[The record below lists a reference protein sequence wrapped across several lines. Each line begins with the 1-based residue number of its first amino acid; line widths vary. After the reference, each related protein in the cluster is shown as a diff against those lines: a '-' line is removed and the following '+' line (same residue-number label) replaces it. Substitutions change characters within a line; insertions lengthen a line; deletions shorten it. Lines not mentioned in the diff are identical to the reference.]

1 MNEKV
6 IAILD
11 VFEDLLDSK
20 GIEIPCE
27 DEREQDERHD
37 GGNEAKIYG
46 SEYGELYDAIEKIL
60 KDDKDSLAVT
70 LAMVTP
76 LEALILSHLRGGMK
90 HGVEFITPNA
100 ALLYNQDPK
109 EVFYALD
116 HLRELHILRKRNCT
130 GTAYE
135 FDPQFDWDK
144 FTKRRMISV
153 NFTSEELTI
162 LSNALL
168 RLISSTQEAVNL
180 INDLEIFEAI
190 DKALKKYQQL
200 NSKICDMASE
210 IYQEGEDET

>member
-168 RLISSTQEAVNL
+168 RLMSSTQEAIKL
-180 INDLEIFEAI
+180 INDLEIFEVI

-210 IYQEGEDET
+210 IYQEDKDEI

>member
-6 IAILD
+6 IAILE

-27 DEREQDERHD
+27 DEQEQKERYD
-37 GGNEAKIYG
+37 GGNETKIYG

-60 KDDKDSLAVT
+60 KDDKDSLAAT
-70 LAMVTP
+70 LAMITP

-90 HGVEFITPNA
+90 HGVEFITPNE
-100 ALLYNQDPK
+100 ALFYNQDPK
-109 EVFYALD
+109 EFFYALD

-135 FDPQFDWDK
+135 FDPQFDWNK
-144 FTKRRMISV
+144 FTKRRMTSG

-168 RLISSTQEAVNL
+168 RLISGPQEAVKL
-180 INDLEIFEAI
+180 VNDLEIFEAI
-190 DKALKKYQQL
+190 DKALNKYQRL
-200 NSKICDMASE
+200 NNKICDMESE
-210 IYQEGEDET
+210 ISQEGEDET

>member
-37 GGNEAKIYG
+37 GGNDAKLYG
-46 SEYGELYDAIEKIL
+46 TEYGELYDTIEAILEDDNASLETSPEMLTPTEQIIL
-60 KDDKDSLAVT
+60 N
-70 LAMVTP
+70 
-76 LEALILSHLRGGMK
+76 HLRESIRAGLNFM
-90 HGVEFITPNA
+90 VSNDAT
-100 ALLYNQDPK
+100 LYDQDPK
-109 EVFYALD
+109 EWSKALI
-116 HLRELHILRKRNCT
+116 HLRELHILRKRNCF

-144 FTKRRMISV
+144 FAKRRMISV

-168 RLISSTQEAVNL
+168 RLMSSTQEAVKL

-200 NSKICDMASE
+200 NGKICDMASE
-210 IYQEGEDET
+210 ISQEGENET

>member
-168 RLISSTQEAVNL
+168 RLMSSTQEAIKL

-210 IYQEGEDET
+210 IYQEDKDEI

>member
-6 IAILD
+6 IAILE

-37 GGNEAKIYG
+37 GGNDAKIYG
-46 SEYGELYDAIEKIL
+46 TEYGEVYDAIEKIL

-70 LAMVTP
+70 LAMITP
-76 LEALILSHLRGGMK
+76 MEALILSHLRGGMK
-90 HGVEFITPNA
+90 LGVEFITPNE

-116 HLRELHILRKRNCT
+116 HLRELHILRKRNCA

-135 FDPQFDWDK
+135 FDPQFDWNK
-144 FTKRRMISV
+144 FTKRRMTSV

-168 RLISSTQEAVNL
+168 RLISSTQEAVKL
-180 INDLEIFEAI
+180 VNDLEIFEAI
-190 DKALKKYQQL
+190 DKALNKYQRL
-200 NSKICDMASE
+200 NNKICDMESE
-210 IYQEGEDET
+210 ISQEGEDET

>member
-1 MNEKV
+1 MNKKV
-6 IAILD
+6 VEIMDA
-11 VFEDLLDSK
+11 FEELLDAK

-27 DEREQDERHD
+27 DEQEQKERYD
-37 GGNEAKIYG
+37 SGNEAKLYG
-46 SEYGELYDAIEKIL
+46 SEYSELYDAIEKIL

-100 ALLYNQDPK
+100 ALFYNQDPK
-109 EVFYALD
+109 EFFYALD

-130 GTAYE
+130 RTAYE

-168 RLISSTQEAVNL
+168 RLMSSTQEAVKL

-190 DKALKKYQQL
+190 DKALNKYQRL
-200 NSKICDMASE
+200 NNKICDMESE
-210 IYQEGEDET
+210 ISQEGEDET

>member
-11 VFEDLLDSK
+11 VFENLLDSK

-135 FDPQFDWDK
+135 FDPQFDWNK

-168 RLISSTQEAVNL
+168 RLMSSTQEAIKL

-210 IYQEGEDET
+210 IYQEDKDEI

>member
-11 VFEDLLDSK
+11 AFENLLDSK

-27 DEREQDERHD
+27 DERHN
-37 GGNEAKIYG
+37 GGNDAKLYG
-46 SEYGELYDAIEKIL
+46 SEYSELYDAIEKIL
-60 KDDKDSLAVT
+60 KDDKDSLAVA
-70 LAMVTP
+70 LAMITP
-76 LEALILSHLRGGMK
+76 MEVLILSHLRGGMK
-90 HGVEFITPNA
+90 HGVEFITPNE
-100 ALLYNQDPK
+100 ALFYNQDPK
-109 EVFYALD
+109 EFFYSLD
-116 HLRELHILRKRNCT
+116 HLRELHILRKRNCF

-144 FTKRRMISV
+144 FTKRRMTSV

-168 RLISSTQEAVNL
+168 RLMSSTQEAVKL

-200 NSKICDMASE
+200 NSKICDMTSE
-210 IYQEGEDET
+210 IYQEDKDEI

>member
-135 FDPQFDWDK
+135 FDPQFDWNK

-168 RLISSTQEAVNL
+168 RLMSSTQEAIKL
-180 INDLEIFEAI
+180 INDLGIFEAI

-210 IYQEGEDET
+210 IYQEDKDEI

>member
-135 FDPQFDWDK
+135 FDPQFDWNK

-168 RLISSTQEAVNL
+168 RLMSSTQEAIKL

-210 IYQEGEDET
+210 IYQEDKDEI

>member
-135 FDPQFDWDK
+135 FDPQFDWNK

-162 LSNALL
+162 LFNALL
-168 RLISSTQEAVNL
+168 RLMSSTQEAIKL

-210 IYQEGEDET
+210 IYQEDKDEI

>member
-109 EVFYALD
+109 EAFYALD

-135 FDPQFDWDK
+135 FDPQFDWNK

-168 RLISSTQEAVNL
+168 RLMSSTQEAIKL

-210 IYQEGEDET
+210 IYQEDKDEI

>member
-1 MNEKV
+1 MNGKV

-135 FDPQFDWDK
+135 FDPQFDWNK

-168 RLISSTQEAVNL
+168 RLMSSTQEAIKL

>member
-6 IAILD
+6 IAILE

-27 DEREQDERHD
+27 DEQEQKERYD

-46 SEYGELYDAIEKIL
+46 TEYGEVYDAIEKIL

-76 LEALILSHLRGGMK
+76 MEALILSHLRGGMK
-90 HGVEFITPNA
+90 HGVEFITPNE
-100 ALLYNQDPK
+100 ALLYNKDPK

-116 HLRELHILRKRNCT
+116 HLRELHILRKRNCA

-135 FDPQFDWDK
+135 FDPQFDWNK
-144 FTKRRMISV
+144 FTKRRMTSV

-168 RLISSTQEAVNL
+168 RLISSTQEAVKL
-180 INDLEIFEAI
+180 VNDLEIFEAI
-190 DKALKKYQQL
+190 DKALNKYQRL
-200 NSKICDMASE
+200 NNKICDMESE
-210 IYQEGEDET
+210 ISQEGEDET